1 MRIKTPTLLLTLL
14 CCSGLCSAATV
25 KSCALGADGSEQ
37 VQVTRDHPIADTWQ
51 YSLTVSGKTEAIW
64 GAQEDD
70 SRGSSVH
77 VQCIGKREKVLL
89 IRGEFFAAAYPKGL
103 LLRYFNSSKTWQRIE
118 FAERLAPSKVYLG
131 QTDTIVVFPNQGPE
145 YSLPFVTYH
154 AIAGKKSAS
163 STHASKQLPKAR
175 GYQVLKLESGK
186 HNPTR

>member
-1 MRIKTPTLLLTLL
+1 MLTLL

-25 KSCALGADGSEQ
+25 KSCTLGVDGSEQ

-51 YSLTVSGKTEAIW
+51 YSLTISGKTAAIW
-64 GAQEDD
+64 GVKEDD
-70 SRGSSVH
+70 SRGSLVQ

-89 IRGEFFAAAYPKGL
+89 LRGEFFASAYPKGL

-131 QTDTIVVFPNQGPE
+131 QADTILVFPNQGPE

-154 AIAGKKSAS
+154 AMAGKDSVGAIQAS
-163 STHASKQLPKAR
+163 NTLPTTT
-175 GYQVLKLESGK
+175 GYQVLNLDSTKQ
-186 HNPTR
+186 NPSR